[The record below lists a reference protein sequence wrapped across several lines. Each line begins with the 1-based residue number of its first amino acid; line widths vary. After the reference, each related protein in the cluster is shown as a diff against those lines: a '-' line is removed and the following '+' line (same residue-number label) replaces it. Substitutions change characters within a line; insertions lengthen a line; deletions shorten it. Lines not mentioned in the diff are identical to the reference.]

1 MGNVRRFSRYFPA
14 ALAAGAMFV
23 SLSNAAIP
31 AGYKGLPYP
40 PGSAPHEIPGRVNFH
55 DYDWVPPSLGGSN
68 GITFVQDDLSG
79 SAGSTAAGRDGKVA
93 GIPADSDNS
102 WPAFYLTWHADHDTF
117 YASGVT
123 YPNGAIYPGPDTSV
137 AHADYYIGASHP
149 DGMTKYTIHVP
160 KAGKYWISSCWAA
173 DAWPIQFK
181 INFMNGATTISTP
194 TVTLNGSGS
203 YHAWR
208 EYGDFTSIQ
217 LDSGIQVMQ
226 FQNGS
231 YHLNQ
236 DFLYIA
242 ADSGQFTTEIRQ
254 ASVNPAASQ
263 PFGIAV
269 GQGAVRFSLPDAGNT
284 KISVFDCL
292 GKEIAKVL
300 DRNLAAGKHSLALSE
315 IGLRNGIYFV
325 RMQHGNASVTA
336 RLQVTR

>member
-1 MGNVRRFSRYFPA
+1 
-14 ALAAGAMFV
+14 
-23 SLSNAAIP
+23 
-31 AGYKGLPYP
+31 
-40 PGSAPHEIPGRVNFH
+40 
-55 DYDWVPPSLGGSN
+55 
-68 GITFVQDDLSG
+68 
-79 SAGSTAAGRDGKVA
+79 
-93 GIPADSDNS
+93 
-102 WPAFYLTWHADHDTF
+102 
-117 YASGVT
+117 
-123 YPNGAIYPGPDTSV
+123 
-137 AHADYYIGASHP
+137 
-149 DGMTKYTIHVP
+149 MTKYTVHVP
-160 KAGKYWISSCWAA
+160 KAGKYWISSIWAA
-173 DAWPIQFK
+173 DAYPISFK
-181 INFMNGATTISTP
+181 INFLNGAVTVSTP

-254 ASVNPAASQ
+254 ASVNPAAS
-263 PFGIAV
+263 PSFGIAI